1 MTISEVRDMPEL
13 SEIDYPLT
21 CKATSLFE
29 ITSSVT
35 VFLDKE
41 AGLFDR
47 IREFY
52 GRRPN
57 ELIQEF
63 LYRGM
68 FEMKN
73 FMEQALE
80 SEKKD
85 LEREAPVRFAVV
97 DVVTDRHGTAQEFTD
112 DCGSREEAIEKAK
125 EAIAHLTPQERKKRK
140 IFPAEIDKD
149 GNIWKIEEVS
159 E

>member
-1 MTISEVRDMPEL
+1 MPEL
-13 SEIDYPLT
+13 SDIEYPLT

-85 LEREAPVRFAVV
+85 LERDLEREKPRRFVVV
-97 DVVTDRHGTAQEFTD
+97 DVIRDKHGIAQEFTEE
-112 DCGSREEAIEKAK
+112 CGSREEAIEKAK
-125 EAIAHLTPQERKKRK
+125 EAIARLTPQERRNRE
-140 IFPAEIDKD
+140 IFPAEEDVD
-149 GNIWKIEEVS
+149 GNQWKIEEGS